1 MSIEPIVFQWLGFD
15 SFITITLSFHFAS
28 FLLYLSTIIVF
39 FFRVDFHEDW
49 MVDSESK
56 ALNCMSPFFP

>member
-15 SFITITLSFHFAS
+15 CFITVTLSFHFTP
-28 FLLYLSTIIVF
+28 FPLLSTIIAI

-49 MVDSESK
+49 MVDSENK